1 MDILCH
7 PMYLAPVSLYA
18 HLYAGNRLLMEC
30 ETPFTK
36 QTYRNRTVIAAENGA
51 LSLTIP
57 VVHDK
62 GSKQPLRDVR
72 ISDHGNWR
80 HLHWN
85 ALTSAYKKSPFF
97 DYYADDF
104 RPFYEK
110 KIEYL
115 VDFNMQLHSTV
126 CSLLGLERETLFFT
140 GEASTNTTD
149 LRRMA
154 DPANGTPDG
163 YTPLKYYQVF
173 ERRNGFL
180 PDLSIADL
188 LFNMGP
194 EGLIVLRDSWRKQ

>member
-1 MDILCH
+1 
-7 PMYLAPVSLYA
+7 MYLAPVWMYA
-18 HLYAGNRLLMEC
+18 HLYAGDRLIVDC
-30 ETPFTK
+30 DAPFTK

-51 LSLTIP
+51 LPLTIP

-62 GSKQPLRDVR
+62 GGRQPLRDVR

-104 RPFYEK
+104 RPFYER
-110 KIEYL
+110 KIEFL
-115 VDFNMQLHSTV
+115 VDFNLQLHETV
-126 CSLLGLERETLFFT
+126 CELLGLEKETVILD
-140 GEASTNTTD
+140 STANIQGID
-149 LRRMA
+149 LRRQT
-154 DPANGTPDG
+154 DPAQGIPEG
-163 YTPLKYYQVF
+163 YTPLEYYQVF

-180 PDLSIADL
+180 PDISIADL

-194 EGLIVLRDSWRKQ
+194 EGLITLRDIWKKRTDL

>member
-1 MDILCH
+1 
-7 PMYLAPVSLYA
+7 MYLAPVWMYA
-18 HLYAGNRLLMEC
+18 HLYAGDRLIVDC
-30 ETPFTK
+30 DAPFTK
-36 QTYRNRTVIAAENGA
+36 QTYRNRTVIAAENGV
-51 LSLTIP
+51 LPLTIP

-62 GSKQPLRDVR
+62 GGRQPLRDVR

-104 RPFYEK
+104 RPFFER
-110 KIEYL
+110 KIEFL
-115 VDFNMQLHSTV
+115 VDFNLQLHKTV
-126 CSLLGLERETLFFT
+126 CELLGLERETVILD
-140 GEASTNTTD
+140 STANIEGID
-149 LRRMA
+149 LRRHT
-154 DPANGTPDG
+154 DPAQGIPQG

-180 PDLSIADL
+180 PDISIADL

-194 EGLIVLRDSWRKQ
+194 EGLITLRDIWKKHTNL

>member
-1 MDILCH
+1 
-7 PMYLAPVSLYA
+7 MYLAPVWMYA
-18 HLYAGNRLLMEC
+18 HLYAGDRLIVDC
-30 ETPFTK
+30 DAPFTK

-51 LSLTIP
+51 LPLTIP

-62 GSKQPLRDVR
+62 GGRQPLRDVR

-104 RPFYEK
+104 RPFYER
-110 KIEYL
+110 KIEFL
-115 VDFNMQLHSTV
+115 VDFNLQLHETV
-126 CSLLGLERETLFFT
+126 CDLLGLEKETVILDST
-140 GEASTNTTD
+140 ASIQGID
-149 LRRMA
+149 LRRQT
-154 DPANGTPDG
+154 DPAQGIPEG
-163 YTPLKYYQVF
+163 YTPLEYYQVF

-180 PDLSIADL
+180 PDISIADL

-194 EGLIVLRDSWRKQ
+194 EGLITLRDIWKKHTDL

>member
-1 MDILCH
+1 
-7 PMYLAPVSLYA
+7 MYLAPVWMYA
-18 HLYAGNRLLMEC
+18 HLYAGDRLIVDC
-30 ETPFTK
+30 DAPFTK

-51 LSLTIP
+51 LPLTIP

-62 GSKQPLRDVR
+62 GGRQPLRDVR

-104 RPFYEK
+104 RPFYER
-110 KIEYL
+110 KIEFL
-115 VDFNMQLHSTV
+115 VDFNLQLHKTV
-126 CSLLGLERETLFFT
+126 CELLGLERETVILD
-140 GEASTNTTD
+140 STANIEGID
-149 LRRMA
+149 LRRHT
-154 DPANGTPDG
+154 DPAQGVPEG
-163 YTPLKYYQVF
+163 YTTQKYYQVF

-180 PDLSIADL
+180 PDISIADL

-194 EGLIVLRDSWRKQ
+194 EGLITLRDIWKKHKIGRAHV

>member
-1 MDILCH
+1 
-7 PMYLAPVSLYA
+7 MYLAPVWMYA
-18 HLYAGNRLLMEC
+18 HLYAGDRLIVDC
-30 ETPFTK
+30 DAPFTK

-51 LSLTIP
+51 LPLTIP

-62 GSKQPLRDVR
+62 GGRQPLRDVR

-104 RPFYEK
+104 RPFYEQ
-110 KIEYL
+110 KIEFL
-115 VDFNMQLHSTV
+115 VDFNLQLHKTV
-126 CSLLGLERETLFFT
+126 CELLGLERETVTLD
-140 GEASTNTTD
+140 STANIEGID
-149 LRRMA
+149 LRRHT
-154 DPANGTPDG
+154 DPAQGVPQG

-180 PDLSIADL
+180 PDISIADL

-194 EGLIVLRDSWRKQ
+194 EGLITLRDVWKKRTDL

>member
-1 MDILCH
+1 
-7 PMYLAPVSLYA
+7 MYLAPVWMYA
-18 HLYAGNRLLMEC
+18 HLYAGDRLIVDC
-30 ETPFTK
+30 DAPFTK

-51 LSLTIP
+51 LPLTIP

-62 GSKQPLRDVR
+62 GGRQPLRDVR

-104 RPFYEK
+104 RPFYER
-110 KIEYL
+110 KIEFL
-115 VDFNMQLHSTV
+115 VDFNLQLHATV
-126 CSLLGLERETLFFT
+126 CELLGLERETVTLD
-140 GEASTNTTD
+140 STANIEGID
-149 LRRMA
+149 LRRHT
-154 DPANGTPDG
+154 DPAQGVPEG
-163 YTPLKYYQVF
+163 YTTQKYYQVF

-180 PDLSIADL
+180 PDISIADL

-194 EGLIVLRDSWRKQ
+194 EGLITLRDIWKKHTDL

>member
-1 MDILCH
+1 
-7 PMYLAPVSLYA
+7 MYLAPVWMYA
-18 HLYAGNRLLMEC
+18 HLYAGDRLIVDC
-30 ETPFTK
+30 DAPFTK

-51 LSLTIP
+51 LPLTIP

-62 GSKQPLRDVR
+62 GGRQPLRDVR

-104 RPFYEK
+104 RPFYER
-110 KIEYL
+110 KIEFL
-115 VDFNMQLHSTV
+115 VDFNLQLHATV
-126 CSLLGLERETLFFT
+126 CELLGLEREKVTLD
-140 GEASTNTTD
+140 NTANIEGID
-149 LRRMA
+149 LRRHT
-154 DPANGTPDG
+154 DPAQGVPEG
-163 YTPLKYYQVF
+163 YTTQKYYQVF

-180 PDLSIADL
+180 PDISIADL

-194 EGLIVLRDSWRKQ
+194 EGLITLRDVWKKRTDL

>member
-1 MDILCH
+1 
-7 PMYLAPVSLYA
+7 MYLAPVWMYA
-18 HLYAGNRLLMEC
+18 HLYAGDRLIVDC
-30 ETPFTK
+30 DAPFTK

-51 LSLTIP
+51 LPLTIP

-62 GSKQPLRDVR
+62 GGRQPLRDVR

-104 RPFYEK
+104 RPFYER
-110 KIEYL
+110 KIEFL
-115 VDFNMQLHSTV
+115 VDFNLQLHETV
-126 CSLLGLERETLFFT
+126 CELLGLEKETVILDST
-140 GEASTNTTD
+140 ASTQGID
-149 LRRMA
+149 LRRQT
-154 DPANGTPDG
+154 DPAQGIPEG
-163 YTPLKYYQVF
+163 YTPLEYYQVF

-180 PDLSIADL
+180 PDISIADL

-194 EGLIVLRDSWRKQ
+194 EGLIILRDIWKKRTDL

>member
-1 MDILCH
+1 
-7 PMYLAPVSLYA
+7 MYLAPVWMYA
-18 HLYAGNRLLMEC
+18 HLYAGDRLIVDC
-30 ETPFTK
+30 DAPFTK

-51 LSLTIP
+51 LPLTIP

-62 GSKQPLRDVR
+62 GGRQPLRDVR

-104 RPFYEK
+104 RPFYERK
-110 KIEYL
+110 FEFL
-115 VDFNMQLHSTV
+115 VDFNLQLHKTV
-126 CSLLGLERETLFFT
+126 CELLGLERETVTLD
-140 GEASTNTTD
+140 STANIEGID
-149 LRRMA
+149 LRRHT
-154 DPANGTPDG
+154 DPAQGVPEG

-173 ERRNGFL
+173 ERRNGFR
-180 PDLSIADL
+180 PDISIADL

-194 EGLIVLRDSWRKQ
+194 EGLITLRDVWKKHTD

>member
-1 MDILCH
+1 
-7 PMYLAPVSLYA
+7 MYLAPVWMYA
-18 HLYAGNRLLMEC
+18 HLYAGDRLIVDC
-30 ETPFTK
+30 DAPFTK

-51 LSLTIP
+51 LPLTIP

-62 GSKQPLRDVR
+62 GGRQPLRDVR

-104 RPFYEK
+104 RPFYER
-110 KIEYL
+110 KIEFL
-115 VDFNMQLHSTV
+115 VDFNLQLHETV
-126 CSLLGLERETLFFT
+126 CELLGLEKETVILDST
-140 GEASTNTTD
+140 ASTQGID
-149 LRRMA
+149 LRRQT
-154 DPANGTPDG
+154 DPAQGIPEG
-163 YTPLKYYQVF
+163 YTPLEYYQVF

-180 PDLSIADL
+180 PDISIADL

-194 EGLIVLRDSWRKQ
+194 EGLITLRDIWKKHTDL